1 MNRPDRIIRRSLL
14 LVAVTAAWLGASSRS
29 SGGGRN
35 AALLEPYLQSFPS
48 ASGAEIVKLDARLP
62 RSTRLIRIVNGGELL
77 GYGVEQKVTSR
88 SGKFSLRVALSPA
101 GTVTDVQVPDYPHD
115 RGRKVRK
122 PTFLEQ
128 FQGFSYGDPMKL
140 GDQVD
145 GVSGATSSATAVTGG
160 VRKALIIVHR
170 HTSSK

>member
-1 MNRPDRIIRRSLL
+1 MSRPGRIMRRSLF
-14 LVAVTAAWLGASSRS
+14 LVAVAAAWLTAVPRS
-29 SGGGRN
+29 SGGGKE
-35 AALLEPYLQSFPS
+35 AALLEPYLQSFPT

-77 GYGVEQKVTSR
+77 GYGVEQKVSSR
-88 SGKFSLRVALSPA
+88 SGKFNLRVALSPD
-101 GTVTDVQVPDYPHD
+101 GTITDVQVPGYPHN

-128 FQGFSYGDPMKL
+128 FRGFSYGDPLKL

-170 HTSSK
+170 HISSN